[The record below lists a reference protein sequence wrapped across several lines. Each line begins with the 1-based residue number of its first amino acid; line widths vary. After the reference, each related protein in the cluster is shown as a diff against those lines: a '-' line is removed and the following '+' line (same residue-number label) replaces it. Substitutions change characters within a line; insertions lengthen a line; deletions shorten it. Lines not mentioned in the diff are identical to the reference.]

1 MIANIKSFIV
11 FTAFSA
17 TLVWFS
23 TSYLLSASCVRNANG
38 EITDAS
44 LSPNCTVTPDEVY
57 FPIYKFG
64 LCEEVPTYLNYMT
77 ACKFLYDSTTGQ
89 TVAVTS
95 SSNFQLANNI
105 SISEGSYRAAVVLIG
120 NTIGVL
126 HNDVFAAPWDGLEKN
141 GGGGYS
147 VTNGKYCSTRLDSGS
162 EDDFD
167 SNLDCANSALAGG
180 IFSETD
186 GAYNTAGLGGRCS
199 IAAGAISSNL
209 TFNTASGS
217 TTVCGMLDASTLE
230 TYTGS
235 DTDATRQLVT
245 QTFATAVKISPNTT
259 SLNIAFKVT
268 DMLSIEDVSGGG
280 VDYIQAYLDGFEIAI
295 DAQ

>member
-17 TLVWFS
+17 TLVLFS

-295 DAQ
+295 DAN

>member
-17 TLVWFS
+17 TLVLFS

>member
-17 TLVWFS
+17 TLVLFS

-64 LCEEVPTYLNYMT
+64 LCEEVPNYLNYMT

>member
-17 TLVWFS
+17 TLVLFS

-126 HNDVFAAPWDGLEKN
+126 HNDVFAAPWDGLEKS

-230 TYTGS
+230 TYTGN

>member
-17 TLVWFS
+17 TLVLFS

-105 SISEGSYRAAVVLIG
+105 SISEGSYKAAVVLIG

-126 HNDVFAAPWDGLEKN
+126 HNDVFAAPWDGLEKS

-199 IAAGAISSNL
+199 IATGAISSNL

-245 QTFATAVKISPNTT
+245 QTFATSVKISPNTT

-268 DMLSIEDVSGGG
+268 DMLSIEDVSAGG

-295 DAQ
+295 NAQ

>member
-17 TLVWFS
+17 TLVLFS

-126 HNDVFAAPWDGLEKN
+126 HNDVFAAPWDGLEKS

-295 DAQ
+295 DAN